1 MKLNVLILSLA
12 LIINFNNLSAQKST
26 DFQGTVTYNVAVE
39 GELDAMTK
47 AQIPTE
53 MTQTY
58 KGNKVRTE
66 QKSSMG
72 STIIITDNETKITTI
87 LLDMMGNK
95 MAITQTKEDA
105 DKALQEMPEVKVTN
119 SEETKTIAGY
129 NCKKATVE
137 MTGEEK
143 SVLDVYYTN
152 EIIVNNPNSLSFFK
166 DIKGVLLEY
175 TQSAGEIKMKFT
187 AKKVKKAKVKKSIY
201 KIPEGY
207 QQLTQEQFRSMLG
220 Q

>member
-1 MKLNVLILSLA
+1 MKFYFLLLSIVALLA
-12 LIINFNNLSAQKST
+12 INNLSAQKSSS
-26 DFQGTVTYNVAVE
+26 FVGTVTYTVTVD
-39 GELDAMTK
+39 GEMDAMTK

-58 KGNKVRTE
+58 KENKIRTE

-72 STIIITDNETKITTI
+72 STIIISDSETKITTI
-87 LLDMMGNK
+87 LIDMMGNK

-105 DKALQEMPEVKVTN
+105 EKAVQEMPEVKVTYLD
-119 SEETKTIAGY
+119 ETKTIAGY

-137 MTGEEK
+137 VSGEEK
-143 SVLDVYYTN
+143 SVLDVYYTDQL
-152 EIIVNNPNSLSFFK
+152 EVSNPNSLSFFK

-175 TQSAGEIKMKFT
+175 SQSAGDLTMKFT
-187 AKKVKKAKVKKSIY
+187 AKEIKKSKVKDSLY
-201 KIPEGY
+201 EIPDGY

>member
-1 MKLNVLILSLA
+1 MKFYLFILTLA
-12 LIINFNNLSAQKST
+12 LIASFSNVSAQKSN

-39 GELDAMTK
+39 GEMDAMTK

-53 MTQTY
+53 MSQTY
-58 KGNKVRTE
+58 KGTKIRTE

-72 STIIITDNETKITTI
+72 STIIISDSETKITTI
-87 LLDMMGNK
+87 LIDMMGNK

-105 DKALQEMPEVKVTN
+105 DKAIKEMPEVKVTYLD
-119 SEETKTIAGY
+119 ETKNIAGY

-137 MTGEEK
+137 VMGEEK
-143 SVLDVYYTN
+143 SNLEVYYTD
-152 EIIVNNPNSLSFFK
+152 EIVVSNPNSLSFFK

-175 TQSAGEIKMKFT
+175 TQSAGELKMKFT
-187 AKKVKKAKVKKSIY
+187 AKEIKKSKVKDSLY
-201 KIPEGY
+201 EIPEGY